1 MKLCY
6 YTKWAVYFLT
16 KQSYSSFTLNRET
29 VWKVNPPM
37 EKIKLIIDGFCQ
49 YFCQLWKRI
58 SDVHLVVLFSPEI
71 LKEAKTFLKLYL
83 NNWIRFF
90 YLISAMVRT
99 KFKGLF
105 TEDIILPLFS
115 LILVSLKT
123 GFWTF
128 SSMYQSAKKQ
138 LYGSTTNFDILIQ
151 WFLIG
156 MDKELISVHKMIIFR
171 LRWQARISIPI
182 QWPPSAKPDFH
193 GLNLVSFWY
202 SDTTSFVF

>member
-1 MKLCY
+1 MKLRY

-83 NNWIRFF
+83 NNWIRSS
-90 YLISAMVRT
+90 YSISAMVRT
-99 KFKGLF
+99 KFKVLF
-105 TEDIILPLFS
+105 TENIILPLFS

-123 GFWTF
+123 GFCIF
-128 SSMYQSAKKQ
+128 SSMYQSTKMQ
-138 LYGSTTNFDILIQ
+138 LNGGITTFDMVLLKEPGPPLNWEGGPV
-151 WFLIG
+151 WFSRFYWRFLA
-156 MDKELISVHKMIIFR
+156 
-171 LRWQARISIPI
+171 Q
-182 QWPPSAKPDFH
+182 
-193 GLNLVSFWY
+193 N
-202 SDTTSFVF
+202 

>member
-83 NNWIRFF
+83 NNWIRFS
-90 YLISAMVRT
+90 YSISAMVRT
-99 KFKGLF
+99 KFKVLF
-105 TEDIILPLFS
+105 TEDIILPLLS

-123 GFWTF
+123 GY
-128 SSMYQSAKKQ
+128 S
-138 LYGSTTNFDILIQ
+138 I
-151 WFLIG
+151 FLPCIKALKSNW
-156 MDKELISVHKMIIFR
+156 MAV
-171 LRWQARISIPI
+171 
-182 QWPPSAKPDFH
+182 
-193 GLNLVSFWY
+193 
-202 SDTTSFVF
+202 

>member
-1 MKLCY
+1 MKLCF
-6 YTKWAVYFLT
+6 YTIWAVYFLT
-16 KQSYSSFTLNRET
+16 KQSYSSSTLNRET

-71 LKEAKTFLKLYL
+71 LKEAKTFLKSYL
-83 NNWIRFF
+83 NNWIRSS
-90 YLISAMVRT
+90 YSISAMVRT
-99 KFKGLF
+99 KFNVLF
-105 TEDIILPLFS
+105 NEDIILPLFS

-123 GFWTF
+123 GFCIF

-138 LYGSTTNFDILIQ
+138 LNGGITTFDILIQ

-156 MDKELISVHKMIIFR
+156 MDKELILVHKMIIFR
-171 LRWQARISIPI
+171 LGWRAIKNIN
-182 QWPPSAKPDFH
+182 PD
-193 GLNLVSFWY
+193 SMI
-202 SDTTSFVF
+202 T

>member
-16 KQSYSSFTLNRET
+16 KQSYAGSSTLNRET
-29 VWKVNPPM
+29 VWKVNPPI

-83 NNWIRFF
+83 NNWIRFS
-90 YLISAMVRT
+90 YSISAMVRT
-99 KFKGLF
+99 KFKVLF

-123 GFWTF
+123 GFCIF
-128 SSMYQSAKKQ
+128 SSMYQSPSLNTQSCIRRPLCSTFRFENLSISPKKKEFFMFS
-138 LYGSTTNFDILIQ
+138 GS
-151 WFLIG
+151 
-156 MDKELISVHKMIIFR
+156 KK
-171 LRWQARISIPI
+171 
-182 QWPPSAKPDFH
+182 
-193 GLNLVSFWY
+193 
-202 SDTTSFVF
+202 